1 MEMRDVF
8 DKDGRFT
15 GKTVPKHAQLEKG
28 EYFLH
33 AIVILRMEEGGYLL
47 QQRSLKARWYAG
59 AWDVTGGGASAG
71 ETSAQAAA
79 REAREELGLSLSPEK
94 LRFLLRQRTEWE
106 DGAGLITDTF
116 LARAQLPPQGVR
128 PNPREVNDW
137 KIVPFEAY
145 YRAVMFN
152 KDAEFGRALRRAEEE
167 MNSL

>member
-33 AIVILRMEEGGYLL
+33 AIVILRMEDGGYLL

-59 AWDVTGGGASAG
+59 AW
-71 ETSAQAAA
+71 
-79 REAREELGLSLSPEK
+79 
-94 LRFLLRQRTEWE
+94 TEWE
-106 DGAGLITDTF
+106 DGTGLITDTF

>member
-1 MEMRDVF
+1 MYSMKYVAGHIQVYDM
-8 DKDGRFT
+8 T
-15 GKTVPKHAQLEKG
+15 GA
-28 EYFLH
+28 FLF
-33 AIVILRMEEGGYLL
+33 
-47 QQRSLKARWYAG
+47 
-59 AWDVTGGGASAG
+59 SADN
-71 ETSAQAAA
+71 EW
-79 REAREELGLSLSPEK
+79 EAREELGLSLSPDS

-106 DGAGLITDTF
+106 DGTGLITDTF

>member
-33 AIVILRMEEGGYLL
+33 AIVILRMEDGGYLL

-59 AWDVTGGGASAG
+59 AWDVTGGGVSAG

-79 REAREELGLSLSPEK
+79 R
-94 LRFLLRQRTEWE
+94 
-106 DGAGLITDTF
+106 AGVSISTW
-116 LARAQLPPQGVR
+116 RHRPVSCSKVRGVI
-128 PNPREVNDW
+128 N
-137 KIVPFEAY
+137 
-145 YRAVMFN
+145 
-152 KDAEFGRALRRAEEE
+152 
-167 MNSL
+167 

>member
-1 MEMRDVF
+1 MDYELVWVRGHIEVYDWA
-8 DKDGRFT
+8 GRFC
-15 GKTVPKHAQLEKG
+15 
-28 EYFLH
+28 F
-33 AIVILRMEEGGYLL
+33 
-47 QQRSLKARWYAG
+47 
-59 AWDVTGGGASAG
+59 SADN
-71 ETSAQAAA
+71 E
-79 REAREELGLSLSPEK
+79 REAREELGLSLSPDS

-106 DGAGLITDTF
+106 DGTGLITDTF

>member
-33 AIVILRMEEGGYLL
+33 AIVILRMEDGGYLL

-59 AWDVTGGGASAG
+59 AWDVTGGGVSAG

-79 REAREELGLSLSPEK
+79 REAYEELGLDPFPGQSALSSAAA
-94 LRFLLRQRTEWE
+94 
-106 DGAGLITDTF
+106 DGMGGRYRPDY
-116 LARAQLPPQGVR
+116 RYLPGPGETA
-128 PNPREVNDW
+128 PS
-137 KIVPFEAY
+137 
-145 YRAVMFN
+145 
-152 KDAEFGRALRRAEEE
+152 GRAAQPPGSERLENRA
-167 MNSL
+167 L

>member
-1 MEMRDVF
+1 MSVCVSRLPRLALF
-8 DKDGRFT
+8 D
-15 GKTVPKHAQLEKG
+15 
-28 EYFLH
+28 
-33 AIVILRMEEGGYLL
+33 
-47 QQRSLKARWYAG
+47 S
-59 AWDVTGGGASAG
+59 
-71 ETSAQAAA
+71 
-79 REAREELGLSLSPEK
+79 

-106 DGAGLITDTF
+106 DGTGLITDTF